1 MIRAKDDVVVEELS
15 SLVAAANNR
24 TQEDSASG
32 YRWLQPLDE
41 QIQYY
46 LHLVKDASPSLSDR
60 TREPR
65 RESRPTRVEH

>member
-15 SLVAAANNR
+15 SLVAAASNR

-46 LHLVKDASPSLSDR
+46 P
-60 TREPR
+60 
-65 RESRPTRVEH
+65 